1 MKRHFILL
9 LFDANVLLNTLFI
22 WILIIRPRCNMIF
35 LHNLVDTLIA
45 ILCSNWLYRL
55 THSWICC
62 VVAIVVMVMLDRWR
76 LKSLIDGVSVIT
88 TIAMGA
94 LMRKWVWEILSIALN
109 LLFLIIT
116 TSVLYCMFFNYKS
129 LHFILLE
136 FSIWF

>member
-1 MKRHFILL
+1 MNRFWCL
-9 LFDANVLLNTLFI
+9 LFLNTNIFLNSFFI
-22 WILIIRPRCNMIF
+22 WKLIIRPRCNMIF
-35 LHNLVDTLIA
+35 LDNLVDTLIA
-45 ILCSNWLYRL
+45 ILSSNWLYRL
-55 THSWICC
+55 THSRICC

-88 TIAMGA
+88 TIAMGT
-94 LMRKWVWEILSIALN
+94 LMRNLVWEILSITLN
-109 LLFLIIT
+109 FFFLIIT